1 MPTNISNIPSVPH
14 IIKVHVELPL
24 RNSSSTLF
32 QKYRVICK
40 KKYPKNTRKSTKN
53 FFQLIVFLLL
63 NDFFTLENLAP
74 QCPCMLKP
82 FYAVSW
88 VRCYFGYI
96 LIISASGLASEP
108 ETQSETGEIMVK
120 VFDTLSKYFEDIC
133 PSTWFLKL
141 LNSFNLEVIEMDG
154 SIMIFG
160 QNGFL
165 GLNFFTFPGE
175 GGQQYVTMGI
185 MWSSGWAG
193 LLQLNIWIGRPFSND
208 PLYGAAFCK

>member
-1 MPTNISNIPSVPH
+1 MASLPQKTWPLN
-14 IIKVHVELPL
+14 VHVCW
-24 RNSSSTLF
+24 S
-32 QKYRVICK
+32 RVM
-40 KKYPKNTRKSTKN
+40 
-53 FFQLIVFLLL
+53 QFL
-63 NDFFTLENLAP
+63 
-74 QCPCMLKP
+74 
-82 FYAVSW
+82 
-88 VRCYFGYI
+88 GYI

-175 GGQQYVTMGI
+175 GGQQYVTMEI

-193 LLQLNIWIGRPFSND
+193 ILRLIIRIGRPFANDHPDGLAICKCSSGFLPCNQILLYLFLFSANFLFSSNK
-208 PLYGAAFCK
+208 LIFSFNTFLRL

>member
-32 QKYRVICK
+32 QKYRVLCK
-40 KKYPKNTRKSTKN
+40 KKISCVLTLKYPKIYEKL
-53 FFQLIVFLLL
+53 FPVFLLL
-63 NDFFTLENLAP
+63 NDFFTSENLAP

-96 LIISASGLASEP
+96 LILSACGLASEP

-120 VFDTLSKYFEDIC
+120 VFDTHSKYFEDIC

-141 LNSFNLEVIEMDG
+141 LNSFN
-154 SIMIFG
+154 
-160 QNGFL
+160 
-165 GLNFFTFPGE
+165 
-175 GGQQYVTMGI
+175 
-185 MWSSGWAG
+185 
-193 LLQLNIWIGRPFSND
+193 
-208 PLYGAAFCK
+208 

>member
-1 MPTNISNIPSVPH
+1 M
-14 IIKVHVELPL
+14 
-24 RNSSSTLF
+24 
-32 QKYRVICK
+32 Q
-40 KKYPKNTRKSTKN
+40 
-53 FFQLIVFLLL
+53 FLG
-63 NDFFTLENLAP
+63 F
-74 QCPCMLKP
+74 
-82 FYAVSW
+82 
-88 VRCYFGYI
+88 RCYFGYI
-96 LIISASGLASEP
+96 LIISAASGLASEP

-120 VFDTLSKYFEDIC
+120 VFDTHSKYFEDIC

-193 LLQLNIWIGRPFSND
+193 LLQMIIRMGRPFAND
-208 PLYGAAFCK
+208 HPDGPAFCKWSSGGASLLQMIIWMGWPFANDHPDWPAFCKWLSGWGGLSQMIIWISWPFANDHLDGPAFFKW